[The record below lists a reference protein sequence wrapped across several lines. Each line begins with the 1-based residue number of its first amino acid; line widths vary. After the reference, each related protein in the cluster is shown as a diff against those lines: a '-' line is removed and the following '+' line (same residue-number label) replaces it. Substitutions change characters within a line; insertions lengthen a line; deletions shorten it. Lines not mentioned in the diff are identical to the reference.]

1 MIARLTFAI
10 LFMALT
16 SASQAAPSAR
26 DTQLAAQARATAA
39 RAEEH
44 ALAQGQAA
52 ALARL
57 RLAEAATDAAVD
69 KIVELARRRGIAAAR
84 LASREADIAPLLP
97 ALVHL
102 NADPVA
108 TLASMTI
115 PAGRALEGAQLL
127 GALARQIALDAAGA
141 RAEQAELDG
150 LRAAYDAELP
160 RLAAAQIAQT
170 QAAATL
176 DQQIRR
182 TSQTRREAEDEAASA
197 ARQVAIDA
205 AHAETINAAIA
216 RIEAA
221 RDRRES
227 SEPRKPDRVVT
238 TQGFVAPVAG
248 PITRHF
254 GDATDAGAATGIAY
268 QTTPGARVIAPC
280 GGRVVYAGPF
290 RSFGVLLII
299 DCGRG
304 THIVLSG
311 FDRLDAQVGHTVTT
325 GVPVGVMPAWDPH
338 ASTPRPALYVE
349 IRRAGRA
356 VDPLPVLA
364 GKTGA

>member
-1 MIARLTFAI
+1 MIRTLPCAVL
-10 LFMALT
+10 LMALT
-16 SASQAAPSAR
+16 SASQAAPSAK
-26 DTQLAAQARATAA
+26 DTQLAAQARVAAA
-39 RAEEH
+39 RAEEQ

-57 RLAEAATDAAVD
+57 RQAEAATDAAVE
-69 KIVELARRRGIAAAR
+69 KIIDLARRRATAAAR
-84 LASREADIAPLLP
+84 LAAREADIAPILP

-102 NADPVA
+102 NTDPVA

-115 PAGRALEGAQLL
+115 PADRALGGAQLL
-127 GALARQIALDAAGA
+127 GALARQIALDATNA

-150 LRAAYDAELP
+150 LQAAYDGELP

-170 QAAATL
+170 QAAANL

-182 TSQTRREAEDEAASA
+182 TGQTRRAAEDEAAA
-197 ARQVAIDA
+197 ASRQVALDA
-205 AHAETINAAIA
+205 AHAETVNAAIA

-227 SEPRKPDRVVT
+227 AEARKPDRVAAA
-238 TQGFVAPVAG
+238 QGFTAPVAG

-268 QTTPGARVIAPC
+268 QPAPGARVVAPC

-290 RSFGVLLII
+290 RSFGSLLII
-299 DCGRG
+299 DCGRT
-304 THIVLSG
+304 THVVLSG
-311 FDRLDAQVGHTVTT
+311 FDRLDAQVGHSIAT
-325 GVPVGVMPAWDPH
+325 GAPVGTMPGWDPH

-349 IRRAGRA
+349 VRRAGRA

-364 GKTGA
+364 GKSGT